1 MSLVIILFLLNLVL
15 NIETIP
21 INIDEEVQFNQKT
34 SFHLDYLKQTDK
46 NIMFILFYEKEGNL
60 QIFVNLQELEKNNTF
75 EITNDNGYIYVPYY
89 GNGAYEIELSP
100 KDSEENIYGKIRIVS
115 TEFIFKMD
123 INKDIQFEKIELLN
137 EFEPNPIIFELSNY
151 LDKEY
156 MKEINTEYSNL
167 YISEN
172 ENEFKKITNKLIFFK
187 TGISY
192 KIKLEFTK
200 LGNNYILNNFLIN
213 DLNTNNYKI
222 EELSLGL
229 KHYKNITFLITK
241 INFNIIKKFKIIEE
255 NGQSLKMVYIDDEE
269 KYNNFPNEI
278 QFFEFKEVKNKDI
291 EKPNDI
297 QYAIL
302 LFEFDNIEEN
312 LISFIEEIPI
322 ELNEE
327 KVFNNINLYFKL
339 LFKEI

>member
-100 KDSEENIYGKIRIVS
+100 KSEENISGKIRIVS

-200 LGNNYILNNFLIN
+200 SGNNYILNNFLIN

-241 INFNIIKKFKIIEE
+241 INFNIIKKFKIIGE
-255 NGQSLKMVYIDDEE
+255 NGQSLKMLYIDDEE
-269 KYNNFPNEI
+269 KYNNFPYEI
-278 QFFEFKEVKNKDI
+278 QFFEF
-291 EKPNDI
+291 
-297 QYAIL
+297 
-302 LFEFDNIEEN
+302 
-312 LISFIEEIPI
+312 
-322 ELNEE
+322 
-327 KVFNNINLYFKL
+327 
-339 LFKEI
+339 